1 MISPKMA
8 TMFCFITTDAS
19 ISLNTLRSCIKKSTD
34 GSFNQI
40 TVDGHMSTSDMVA
53 ILANGMAH
61 NRNITSSNKIDLALF
76 QKALDYVTLNMAK
89 AIVKDGEGA
98 TKFIQIEIYEAKST
112 SDAKKVSRTIAE
124 SLLVKTA
131 INGEDPNWGRIVS
144 AAGYA
149 GIPLDESKLKLSV
162 NKIMIYKNGLPVT
175 PFPKKLLSEMK
186 KNEITIQLYLGKGN
200 KSATLWTCDLS
211 KEYVK
216 INADYHT

>member
-1 MISPKMA
+1 
-8 TMFCFITTDAS
+8 
-19 ISLNTLRSCIKKSTD
+19 
-34 GSFNQI
+34 
-40 TVDGHMSTSDMVA
+40 
-53 ILANGMAH
+53 
-61 NRNITSSNKIDLALF
+61 
-76 QKALDYVTLNMAK
+76 MAK

-98 TKFIQIEIYEAKST
+98 TKFIQIEINEAKST

-211 KEYVK
+211 KKYVK

>member
-1 MISPKMA
+1 
-8 TMFCFITTDAS
+8 
-19 ISLNTLRSCIKKSTD
+19 
-34 GSFNQI
+34 
-40 TVDGHMSTSDMVA
+40 
-53 ILANGMAH
+53 
-61 NRNITSSNKIDLALF
+61 
-76 QKALDYVTLNMAK
+76 MAK

-98 TKFIQIEIYEAKST
+98 TKFIQIEINEAKST

-124 SLLVKTA
+124 SPLVKTA

-186 KNEITIQLYLGKGN
+186 KNEITIQLCLGKGN